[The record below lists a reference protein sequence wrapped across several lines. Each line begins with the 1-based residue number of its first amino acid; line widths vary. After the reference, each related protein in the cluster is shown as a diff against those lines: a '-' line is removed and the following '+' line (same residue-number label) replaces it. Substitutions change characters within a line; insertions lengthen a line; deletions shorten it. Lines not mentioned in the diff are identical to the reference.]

1 MKQII
6 FFTAALILT
15 SHLSW
20 AASELETE
28 KAESQKFI
36 DKEAKVAKT
45 DQSLSG
51 VLYRPMKVGKGA
63 YPTATDTVTVDYKG
77 TLRTGKVFDAS
88 PKGKPISFP
97 LNGVI
102 PCWTEAIKKMQ
113 VGGSA
118 IIICPSHTAYG
129 DGGIGSDIKG
139 GAALKFEV
147 TLHKISAF

>member
-1 MKQII
+1 MKQLGITIVLI
-6 FFTAALILT
+6 FVSQFCY
-15 SHLSW
+15 
-20 AASELETE
+20 AASELEIE

-36 DKEAKVAKT
+36 EKEAKVAKT

-51 VLYRPMKVGKGA
+51 ILYRPIKVGKGA
-63 YPTATDTVTVDYKG
+63 NPTSTDTVTVDYKG

-88 PKGKPISFP
+88 PKGKPVSFP

-118 IIICPSHTAYG
+118 VIVCPSHTAYG
-129 DGGIGSDIKG
+129 DSGTGSDIKG

-147 TLHKISAF
+147 TLHSISAF

>member
-1 MKQII
+1 MKRFIVL
-6 FFTAALILT
+6 TAALFIGALA
-15 SHLSW
+15 H

-36 DKEAKVAKT
+36 DREAKLPKT
-45 DQSLSG
+45 EQSLTG
-51 VLYRPMKVGKGA
+51 MLYRPTKVGKGD
-63 YPTATDTVTVDYKG
+63 YPAATDTVTVEYKG

-97 LNGVI
+97 LGGVI
-102 PCWTEAIKKMQ
+102 PCWTEALKRMQ

-118 IIICPSHTAYG
+118 VIICPSNIAYG
-129 DGGIGSDIKG
+129 DEGVGKDIKG

-147 TLHKISAF
+147 SLLKISPF

>member
-1 MKQII
+1 MNQQLFL
-6 FFTAALILT
+6 FFMSL
-15 SHLSW
+15 LSFS
-20 AASELETE
+20 ASELELE
-28 KAESQKFI
+28 KTESQKFI
-36 DKEAKVAKT
+36 EKEAKVAKT
-45 DQSLSG
+45 IQSISG
-51 VLYRPMKVGKGA
+51 VLYRPLKVGKGA
-63 YPTATDTVTVDYKG
+63 YPSETDTVTVDYKG
-77 TLRTGKVFDAS
+77 SLRTGKVFDAS

-118 IIICPSHTAYG
+118 IIVCPSHMAYG
-129 DGGIGSDIKG
+129 DSGTGRDIKG